1 VAEPGAPVVS
11 AEEPIDRDRTS
22 VAFYLIGRVSV
33 NDPEPV
39 NDQAAEVAV
48 LWEYVR
54 CVSVITYIMRLI
66 YNISSYQF

>member
-22 VAFYLIGRVSV
+22 VAFYLIGRVS
-33 NDPEPV
+33 DPEPV

>member
-1 VAEPGAPVVS
+1 MAEPGALVVS

-22 VAFYLIGRVSV
+22 ISFYLIGRVS
-33 NDPEPV
+33 DPEPV

-54 CVSVITYIMRLI
+54 CVSVITYIMILI